1 MHIYSVSQIDSGQ
14 SYLNYLN
21 YLGIL
26 VLVLGYFTVFPR

>member
-14 SYLNYLN
+14 PYLTYLN

-26 VLVLGYFTVFPR
+26 VLDLGYFTVFPR